1 MYSRRLKAWRAA
13 QTHPFLRLNN
23 PFAGHVAG
31 AQIGNLTPRFDWPE
45 WDFADKAGRART
57 AQDAANAIREIIF
70 PFFAAFERTETVLP
84 LVNNVALWP
93 KSLVEYLLVA
103 AGPDAASEAGASYL
117 AADPLVRGRFERALL
132 ELSQNNV
139 VSPQGDLARDLAA
152 LSVATGLRFSE

>member
-1 MYSRRLKAWRAA
+1 M
-13 QTHPFLRLNN
+13 
-23 PFAGHVAG
+23 
-31 AQIGNLTPRFDWPE
+31 
-45 WDFADKAGRART
+45 
-57 AQDAANAIREIIF
+57 REIIF

-84 LVNNVALWP
+84 LVKNVALWP

-117 AADPLVRGRFERALL
+117 AADPLVRRRFEGALL

-152 LSVATGLRFSE
+152 LSVATGLRFSEQRGDN